1 MMTRL
6 MSFLLLAGCTSLAS
20 QAVNPKSSDTP
31 ALQVSTS
38 QLKNSRFHIVLDY
51 HYNLG
56 LSQRIGSQT
65 QGRNET
71 YRMGGNSLHLTAL
84 YDFTEKFSAGAG
96 IGADRYTNT
105 DFNTFPVYAAFR
117 YRPLSRI
124 PAAYVYTNAG
134 YGLFKSVNIYAG
146 WVGDLGIGY
155 QYMLRKHF
163 GLNFQLG
170 YNLKEFAGIES
181 YAYDPSTGQTTF
193 WERKVPSA
201 IRFPLVSVWCSDS
214 STQNKVTA
222 INRE

>member
-1 MMTRL
+1 M
-6 MSFLLLAGCTSLAS
+6 
-20 QAVNPKSSDTP
+20 
-31 ALQVSTS
+31 
-38 QLKNSRFHIVLDY
+38 
-51 HYNLG
+51 
-56 LSQRIGSQT
+56 SQRIGSQT

-193 WERKVPSA
+193 LGKKSA
-201 IRFPLVSVWCSDS
+201 VRHSVSFGFGLVF
-214 STQNKVTA
+214 
-222 INRE
+222 

>member
-51 HYNLG
+51 HFNLG

-146 WVGDLGIGY
+146 WMGDQGIGY

-193 WERKVPSA
+193 LGKKSA
-201 IRFPLVSVWCSDS
+201 VRHSVSFGFGLVF
-214 STQNKVTA
+214 
-222 INRE
+222 

>member
-1 MMTRL
+1 
-6 MSFLLLAGCTSLAS
+6 
-20 QAVNPKSSDTP
+20 
-31 ALQVSTS
+31 VSTS

-96 IGADRYTNT
+96 IGADRYTNS

-193 WERKVPSA
+193 LGKKSA
-201 IRFPLVSVWCSDS
+201 VRHSVSFGFGLVF
-214 STQNKVTA
+214 
-222 INRE
+222 